1 MGRSVSHRQWSI
13 GEKRMLILFLFKYR
27 REMNPFQSLIDARL
41 IDLEDAGGSG
51 LQHER
56 GEKMGLRARE
66 VALPLRQEGMRAGLL
81 ELWRRNELWKDRILE
96 EIPTDESGDGLEQH
110 LRKMNKGAP

>member
-1 MGRSVSHRQWSI
+1 MGRSVSHRQWST

-41 IDLEDAGGSG
+41 IDLEDAGGWG

-56 GEKMGLRARE
+56 GEKMGLRERE

-110 LRKMNKGAP
+110 LRRMNRGAP